1 MLNQNDDPQDFQ
13 AQSQEREL
21 LLSEQNGAILI
32 LTMNRPEA
40 RNSLSEGLLTALLS
54 AFDAT
59 AEDQTIRA
67 IVLTGN
73 GPAFSAGHD
82 MKELT
87 AHRSNSDEGHAYYEK
102 IFALSS
108 RLMRTIIRSPKPV
121 IAAVQSTA
129 TAAGCQLVASCD
141 LAVASTLAKFCT
153 PGVNIGLFCSTPAVA
168 LSRNVSRKRAMEMLL
183 LGDMISAA
191 EAQTYGLV
199 NRVVEPERVMDE
211 TLKMAERIAS
221 KAPETVALGK
231 QAFYQQLELSL
242 EKAYDHTAEVM
253 VRNMLG
259 ENAKEGISAFLQK
272 RAPKW

>member
-59 AEDQTIRA
+59 KEDQTIRA

-87 AHRSNSDEGHAYYEK
+87 AHRSNSDEGQAYYEK

-211 TLKMAERIAS
+211 TLTIAERIAS

-253 VRNMLG
+253 VRNLLG